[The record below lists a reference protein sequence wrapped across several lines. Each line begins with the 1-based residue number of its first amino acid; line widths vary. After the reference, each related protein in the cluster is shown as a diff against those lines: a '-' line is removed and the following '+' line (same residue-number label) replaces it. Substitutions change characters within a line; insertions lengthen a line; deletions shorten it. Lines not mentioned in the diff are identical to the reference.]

1 MIVVVD
7 ASAVIE
13 LLLRTE
19 IGERVES
26 RMLGENTA
34 LHAPELLDYE
44 VLSALRRRELRD
56 QMGPTRALEALDD
69 LHEIPIKLHRTR
81 SLHERAW
88 MLRHNLTAADAIYAA
103 LAEALGASLLTTD
116 RALARGVIRHTDA
129 DILAV

>member
-1 MIVVVD
+1 MIVVD

-26 RMLGENTA
+26 RMFGETTT

-56 QMGPTRALEALDD
+56 QIGPTRALEALED
-69 LHEIPIKLHRTR
+69 LKAIPITLHRTR

-88 MLRHNLTAADAIYAA
+88 ELRHNLTAADAIYSA
-103 LAEALGASLLTTD
+103 LAETLGASLLTTD
-116 RALARGVIRHTDA
+116 GALARAVSRHTEA
-129 DILAV
+129 DVLAI

>member
-1 MIVVVD
+1 MIVVD
-7 ASAVIE
+7 ASAVVE

-26 RMLGENTA
+26 RMLGDNIA
-34 LHAPELLDYE
+34 LHGPELLDYE

-56 QMGPTRALEALDD
+56 QIGPIRALEALED
-69 LHEIPIKLHRTR
+69 LQQIPIKLHRTR

-88 MLRHNLTAADAIYAA
+88 GMRHNLTAADALYVA

-116 RALARGVIRHTDA
+116 NALARAVSQHTDA
-129 DILAV
+129 DVLAI